1 MGYNEIAT
9 QAKDM
14 YERYSGNPEYQPFID
29 TQWKW
34 IKAIMHGSRR
44 YHIRRVYIWVHPDP
58 YPLTG
63 LPPVVMFMWKP
74 HSTMGDQLTHVIELG
89 GKL

>member
-1 MGYNEIAT
+1 MGYHEIAA

-14 YERYSGNPEYQPFID
+14 YERYSGNPEYQPSTD
-29 TQWKW
+29 TQYEW
-34 IKAIMHGSRR
+34 IRTVHASVLRR
-44 YHIRRVYIWVHPDP
+44 PNHRVYIWVHPDP

-74 HSTMGDQLTHVIELG
+74 HSTMGEQLTHVIELG